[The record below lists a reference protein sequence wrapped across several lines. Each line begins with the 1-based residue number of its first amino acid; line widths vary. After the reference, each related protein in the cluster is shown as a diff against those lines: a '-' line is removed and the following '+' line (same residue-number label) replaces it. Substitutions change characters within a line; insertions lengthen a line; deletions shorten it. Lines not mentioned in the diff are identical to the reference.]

1 MDQTQRVLYVKS
13 LFGVCGLGQEDI
25 IGLALQAVENQIL
38 AYINWDSLP
47 PQLEDIL
54 ILMTVSYMKYAGLG
68 DSGSA
73 AGPVSS
79 VKRGD
84 VQTTFAVAAGASG
97 SAVTFNLGADNG
109 DFFGWRQVLN
119 QYRKLRW

>member
-13 LFGVCGLGQEDI
+13 LLGGCSLGEDGAI
-25 IGLALQAVENQIL
+25 DLALQAVENQIL

-47 PQLEDIL
+47 PQLENIL
-54 ILMTVSYMKYAGLG
+54 ILMTVSYMKSAGLG
-68 DSGSA
+68 ESGSA
-73 AGPVSS
+73 VGPVSS
-79 VKRGD
+79 VKRGN

-97 SAVTFNLGADNG
+97 SAGTFNLGADNG